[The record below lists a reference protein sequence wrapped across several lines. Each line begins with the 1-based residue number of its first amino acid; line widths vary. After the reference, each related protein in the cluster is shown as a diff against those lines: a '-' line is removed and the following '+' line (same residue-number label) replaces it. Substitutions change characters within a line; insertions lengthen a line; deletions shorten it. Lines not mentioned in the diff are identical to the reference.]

1 MSTTG
6 ISTRRSAGPLART
19 ALLALCLGVFAVS
32 CGQRGPLYLPPQ
44 DAGAHGGTSGSEQA
58 DKNVDESVAEVA
70 GEQPAD
76 DDEDAHEKTP

>member
-6 ISTRRSAGPLART
+6 FNTRRSAGPMVRM
-19 ALLALCLGVFAVS
+19 ALLSICLGLFAVS

-44 DAGAHGGTSGSEQA
+44 EAGANGGASGNTQA
-58 DKNVDESVAEVA
+58 DKNPDGPEADAA
-70 GEQPAD
+70 GEQSAD